1 MDQEEAKQP
10 HPANKDKEAFAGSE
24 MTFLLETTRCILGG
38 ICFWPTST
46 TPKKQFEH
54 WEKNIFIVLLQAIY
68 ISNNVGMGW
77 FFALVILRSRYYEKL
92 SR

>member
-1 MDQEEAKQP
+1 M
-10 HPANKDKEAFAGSE
+10 HFGWNMLLANLYYS
-24 MTFLLETTRCILGG
+24 
-38 ICFWPTST
+38 
-46 TPKKQFEH
+46 KQFEH
-54 WEKNIFIVLLQAIY
+54 WEENIFIVLLQAIY